1 MKYSNRFALI
11 LFICLPG
18 LLFSKDSRPNLIFLF
33 TDDQSTYSLGCY
45 GNKDVNTP
53 HIDSLAADGMA
64 FDHHYDTTAICMASR
79 ATVMTGLYE
88 YRHGCNFDHGPL
100 LEEHWQKSYPM
111 LLRQAGYRTAIAG
124 KVGFVVKPN
133 SGGKPDLPVADFD
146 KWGGGPGQTNYKTIK
161 NKSMVAYAEKYPH
174 SSRSYGAFGR
184 DFILESVNSEKP
196 YCLSISF
203 KAPHKP
209 DEPDP
214 AFNHVYEGKTFQKP
228 RNFGRKYGEHFSAQ
242 SRLGRQYERFV
253 SWGYRDRY
261 DEAMAVYNQLV
272 YGVDVAVGMIR
283 DAVRDSG
290 QADNTVII
298 FTSDN
303 GFLCGSHGYGSKVLP
318 YEESSKVPLIIY
330 DPRHKSAGKKLRTRM
345 LTGAI
350 DIAPTL
356 LDFAGVPAPQGI
368 DGRSLRPL
376 LDKPTQPFH
385 ENLTL
390 INVWGPAGVHS
401 LSVVTQ
407 DHKYIY
413 WPYSKG
419 DLKPTEEL
427 YHIAKDPY
435 ELTNLATRP
444 SQELN
449 TLRNI
454 YDKAVS
460 HWQTHSVDYHNY
472 KAFGKTFSR

>member
-1 MKYSNRFALI
+1 
-11 LFICLPG
+11 
-18 LLFSKDSRPNLIFLF
+18 
-33 TDDQSTYSLGCY
+33 
-45 GNKDVNTP
+45 
-53 HIDSLAADGMA
+53 
-64 FDHHYDTTAICMASR
+64 
-79 ATVMTGLYE
+79 
-88 YRHGCNFDHGPL
+88 
-100 LEEHWQKSYPM
+100 
-111 LLRQAGYRTAIAG
+111 
-124 KVGFVVKPN
+124 
-133 SGGKPDLPVADFD
+133 
-146 KWGGGPGQTNYKTIK
+146 
-161 NKSMVAYAEKYPH
+161 
-174 SSRSYGAFGR
+174 
-184 DFILESVNSEKP
+184 
-196 YCLSISF
+196 
-203 KAPHKP
+203 
-209 DEPDP
+209 
-214 AFNHVYEGKTFQKP
+214 
-228 RNFGRKYGEHFSAQ
+228 
-242 SRLGRQYERFV
+242 
-253 SWGYRDRY
+253 
-261 DEAMAVYNQLV
+261 
-272 YGVDVAVGMIR
+272 
-283 DAVRDSG
+283 
-290 QADNTVII
+290 
-298 FTSDN
+298 
-303 GFLCGSHGYGSKVLP
+303 
-318 YEESSKVPLIIY
+318 
-330 DPRHKSAGKKLRTRM
+330 M

-435 ELTNLATRP
+435 ELTNLATSP

-472 KAFGKTFSR
+472 KPFGKTFSR